1 MSHQN
6 HVEFG
11 NHSLGRTIGRT
22 EQEIRLTQF
31 IQATMRE
38 EARRAYQYRTNPPRI
53 VGGNI
58 VYD

>member
-11 NHSLGRTIGRT
+11 NHSLGRK
-22 EQEIRLTQF
+22 EQEIRLTQV

-38 EARRAYQYRTNPPRI
+38 EARRAYQDRTNPPRI